1 MSNQHSVLEATVA
14 WERETALLESIQAT
28 LEWDERTG
36 MPEAAGDYRA
46 DQITFLSGMIH
57 QRRTHS
63 EQAARIEQL
72 SQSVS
77 SELPD
82 SDLAVTVRCLQRDLI
97 RRQKLPLELV
107 QATTKAIVLGQQAW
121 SIARPKHDFASFLPH
136 LQTIVSLKREEAQR
150 LAIDDSPYNGLL
162 DGYEEGAREADLAE
176 MFTKLCASLVPIVAE
191 AAESS
196 RRKARKIEGK
206 VFEIEQQ
213 RLFNRTV
220 AAAIGFNFKA
230 GRLDETH
237 HPFCTTLGPRDC
249 RILTRYQSSDLMSG
263 LFSTLHE
270 AGHGM
275 YEQGLPPDVF
285 GLPLGSYASLGI
297 HESQSRLWENAV
309 GRSEPFWRW
318 CLPIAKKHFPLAL
331 QSERPEDLYAQVN
344 QVAPSLI
351 RVEADEATYN
361 LHIAI
366 RFDLERSLIHGQ
378 LAPRDL
384 PDAWSEAYQRYLGI
398 SPAHHGEG
406 VLQDVHWSA
415 GLFGYFPTYT
425 LGNLYAAQLIDT
437 ASKEIGKL
445 ETLFQQGEFLPLL
458 QWLRQHIH
466 RHGKRYLPGEL
477 VHRITGQPIS
487 AEPFLAY
494 LRLKL
499 QNVGLLTQR

>member
-1 MSNQHSVLEATVA
+1 MSNQPSILQATFA

-36 MPEAAGDYRA
+36 MPDDAGDYRA
-46 DQITFLSGMIH
+46 DQITLLSGMIH
-57 QRRTHS
+57 QRRTHP

-72 SQSVS
+72 SQLVS
-77 SELPD
+77 AEPAD

-97 RRQKLPLELV
+97 RRQKLPLDLV
-107 QATTKAIVLGQQAW
+107 QAMTKAIVLGQQAW
-121 SIARPKHDFASFLPH
+121 SVARPKHDFDSFLPH
-136 LQTIVSLKREEAQR
+136 LQTIVSLKREEAQL
-150 LAIDDSPYNGLL
+150 LAIEGSPYNGLL
-162 DGYEEGAREADLAE
+162 DVYEEGAREADLVE

-191 AAESS
+191 AS
-196 RRKARKIEGK
+196 RRKAIRTEEK

-213 RLFNRTV
+213 RLFNRTI

-237 HPFCTTLGPRDC
+237 HPFCTTLGPKDC
-249 RILTRYQSSDLMSG
+249 RILTRYQPTDLMSG

-275 YEQGLPPDVF
+275 YEQGLPVEAF

-309 GRSEPFWRW
+309 GRSESFWQW
-318 CLPIAKKHFPLAL
+318 CLPIAKNYFPGSL
-331 QSERPEDLYAQVN
+331 QSDRPEDLYAQVN
-344 QVAPSLI
+344 QVSPSLI

-366 RFDLERSLIHGQ
+366 RFDLERSLIHGK
-378 LAPRDL
+378 LEPCDL
-384 PDAWSEAYQRYLGI
+384 PDAWNEAYRQYLGI
-398 SPAHHGEG
+398 APTNHGEG

-425 LGNLYAAQLIDT
+425 LGNLYAAQLLNA
-437 ASKEIGKL
+437 ASRDIGKL
-445 ETLFQQGEFLPLL
+445 DTLFQQGEFQPLL
-458 QWLRQHIH
+458 EWLRQHIH
-466 RHGKRYLPGEL
+466 RHGKRFLPGEL
-477 VHRITGQPIS
+477 VRRITGQPIS

-494 LRLKL
+494 LRSKL
-499 QNVGLLTQR
+499 QNVGLLA

>member
-1 MSNQHSVLEATVA
+1 MSNQHSVLEATLA

-36 MPEAAGDYRA
+36 MPEDAGDYRA
-46 DQITFLSGMIH
+46 DQITLLSGMIH

-82 SDLAVTVRCLQRDLI
+82 SDLAVTVRGLRRDLI

-121 SIARPKHDFASFLPH
+121 SIARPKHDFDSFLPH
-136 LQTIVSLKREEAQR
+136 LQTIVSLKREEAQL
-150 LAIDDSPYNGLL
+150 LAIDGSPYNGLL

-196 RRKARKIEGK
+196 RRKNQNTEEK

-249 RILTRYQSSDLMSG
+249 RILTRYQSNDLMSG

-275 YEQGLPPDVF
+275 YEQGLPPDAF

-318 CLPIAKKHFPLAL
+318 CLPIAKQYFPIAL
-331 QSERPEDLYAQVN
+331 HTERPEDLYAQVN

-378 LAPRDL
+378 LAPCDL

-398 SPAHHGEG
+398 KPVHHGEG

-445 ETLFQQGEFLPLL
+445 DTLFEQGDFQPLL

-466 RHGKRYLPGEL
+466 HHGKRYLPGEL
-477 VHRITGQPIS
+477 VRRITGQPIS
-487 AEPFLAY
+487 AEPFLTY

-499 QNVGLLTQR
+499 QNVGLLT